1 MIRLLLI
8 VVVILILLSIFRI
21 INRKATIEEA
31 RTIGLEKARLQIN
44 NPILLEDYIE
54 AKKIPMEQLVY
65 LIEQGKI
72 PTFRWRQYTYIE
84 NRELISVKK

>member
-44 NPILLEDYIE
+44 NPILLEDYTE

>member
-1 MIRLLLI
+1 
-8 VVVILILLSIFRI
+8 
-21 INRKATIEEA
+21 NRKATIEEA
-31 RTIGLEKARLQIN
+31 RTIGLEKAKLEIN
-44 NPILLEDYIE
+44 NPILLEDYTE

-84 NRELISVKK
+84 NRELISIKK

>member
-8 VVVILILLSIFRI
+8 VVVILILLSIFRM

-44 NPILLEDYIE
+44 NPILLEDYTE

>member
-31 RTIGLEKARLQIN
+31 RTIGLEKAKLEIN
-44 NPILLEDYIE
+44 NPILLEDYTE

-84 NRELISVKK
+84 NRELISIKK

>member
-31 RTIGLEKARLQIN
+31 RTIGLEKAKLEIN

-54 AKKIPMEQLVY
+54 AKKIPMEQLVS

-72 PTFRWRQYTYIE
+72 PIFRWRQYTYIE